1 MGVRT
6 VIDKFNFRFGL
17 VMGLALLCGAA
28 QAEYV
33 TDRLQ
38 LGVHMQPDASDR
50 SFAKLN
56 SGDRVE
62 ILETNLYHALVTMQ
76 DGRKGWVKKTYLVK
90 DKPAIL
96 RVTEVE
102 RERDKAVK
110 KLNSLQSSLS
120 DREARASEM
129 EAEVAAREA
138 GAAAE
143 AEELER
149 LRVENVSL
157 SGRLEA
163 HAFSV
168 PGTLFFVAVA
178 ASIVIGCLLSWWWFD
193 YRSRIRHGGYRIH

>member
-6 VIDKFNFRFGL
+6 VIEKLICRFGMVFGL
-17 VMGLALLCGAA
+17 VLLCGIA

-38 LGVHMQPDASDR
+38 LGVHMQPDMSDR
-50 SFAKLN
+50 AFAKLN
-56 SGDRVE
+56 SGDRVD
-62 ILETNLYHALVTMQ
+62 ILETNLYHALVQLQ

-96 RVTEVE
+96 RVAEVE

-110 KLNSLQSSLS
+110 KLNSLKSSLS
-120 DREARASEM
+120 DREVRASEM

>member
-1 MGVRT
+1 MGVRA
-6 VIDKFNFRFGL
+6 VIEKLICRFGIVFGL
-17 VMGLALLCGAA
+17 VLLCGAA

-38 LGVHMQPDASDR
+38 LGVHMQPDTSDR

-56 SGDRVE
+56 SGDRVD
-62 ILETNLYHALVTMQ
+62 ILETNRYHALVTMS
-76 DGRKGWVKKTYLVK
+76 DGRKGWVKKTYLVS

-102 RERDKAVK
+102 GERDKAIAE
-110 KLNSLQSSLS
+110 LESLTASLS
-120 DREARASEM
+120 DREARVGEM
-129 EAEVAAREA
+129 EAQVAAREA

-143 AEELER
+143 LAELER

-163 HAFSV
+163 YSFSV

-178 ASIVIGCLLSWWWFD
+178 ASLVIGCLLSWWWFD
-193 YRSRIRHGGYRIH
+193 FRSRLRHGGFRVH